1 MHLFKFLL
9 GLSIAGTTIASQ
21 SQHVRRD
28 DNTAPTEADIKT
40 AEAPKRFIV
49 EFAEG
54 TDAAAAAE
62 QLAASPDTTVLK
74 VFSSGVFN
82 GAAVLAGKENLDSL
96 RAFAPVVQA
105 WQSKKI
111 MLAPS
116 IGLKSFSKDA
126 TAMNYSIHG
135 MTGVDKLH
143 AAGILGKG
151 VTVAV
156 VDTGV
161 DYMHHALGEGF
172 GPGFKVSGGYDLV
185 GDGSWPMEGSK
196 VPDADPMDNLGH
208 GTHVSGIIAGKTDLF
223 TGVAPEANLL
233 VYKVFSTVDSTDED
247 TLIDSFLM
255 AYEDGADVITSSI
268 GGVSGWTDGA
278 WAVVASRLVDQGV
291 VVTISAGNDGQAGAF
306 AASSGSSGEHVLA
319 IASVE
324 ADVLA
329 SASFLG
335 TFNLGDSSNET
346 YMAYRAPEDWDPS
359 NVKDW
364 PIYPLTLDT
373 SMADDACNPLPAGTP
388 NLGNK
393 VVLVRRGG
401 CNFSQKQQN
410 VAAFGAS
417 NILVYNNESPLV
429 IPGQID
435 PTPLIASI
443 TAEAGIA
450 MIETIKAGGNVTADF
465 SLPPIR
471 NLVGVENGLSGG
483 VASYFTSI
491 GATNELFIKPDVAAP
506 GGQIFSSYVG
516 GGWAILSGTSMACPY
531 VAGVAALYISK
542 HGGRK
547 VHGPRFAKD
556 LAMRI
561 ISSGESIR
569 WDDGQEENTDY
580 GFFASVAQVGTG
592 LLNATKI
599 VDYDTSLSFSKF
611 ALNDTHYFSRYHSVD
626 ITNSGS
632 TPVTY
637 TFEAQDAGGM
647 ETYNTDLTVW
657 GTPRMGWL
665 EDIIFSPKKMVPTI
679 SFPTGTFT
687 VQPGQTKTAKFS
699 FAYPTGMDA
708 TKLPLYSGKVLIKG
722 SNGES
727 LSVPYMGLGADLH
740 RDLGMNH
747 QMFSY
752 SIGFPRIISTRD
764 GIPFSSKA
772 NFTFDLSVDKQD
784 FPNLYMRLDYA
795 TTELRWD
802 IFDASWKERDW
813 KYPPVVGQAGYV
825 GSATSWAQAGQKSV
839 FDSSV
844 DSADDLLA
852 LPLRDLHRDLSGSF
866 GTELWWFGRLANGT
880 QISPGKY
887 KMRFAALVPFGNP
900 KSSDNWDVFP
910 TPDFE
915 VLQL

>member
-1 MHLFKFLL
+1 M
-9 GLSIAGTTIASQ
+9 
-21 SQHVRRD
+21 
-28 DNTAPTEADIKT
+28 
-40 AEAPKRFIV
+40 
-49 EFAEG
+49 
-54 TDAAAAAE
+54 
-62 QLAASPDTTVLK
+62 
-74 VFSSGVFN
+74 
-82 GAAVLAGKENLDSL
+82 
-96 RAFAPVVQA
+96 
-105 WQSKKI
+105 
-111 MLAPS
+111 
-116 IGLKSFSKDA
+116 
-126 TAMNYSIHG
+126 
-135 MTGVDKLH
+135 
-143 AAGILGKG
+143 
-151 VTVAV
+151 
-156 VDTGV
+156 
-161 DYMHHALGEGF
+161 
-172 GPGFKVSGGYDLV
+172 
-185 GDGSWPMEGSK
+185 
-196 VPDADPMDNLGH
+196 
-208 GTHVSGIIAGKTDLF
+208 
-223 TGVAPEANLL
+223 
-233 VYKVFSTVDSTDED
+233 
-247 TLIDSFLM
+247 
-255 AYEDGADVITSSI
+255 
-268 GGVSGWTDGA
+268 
-278 WAVVASRLVDQGV
+278 
-291 VVTISAGNDGQAGAF
+291 
-306 AASSGSSGEHVLA
+306 
-319 IASVE
+319 
-324 ADVLA
+324 
-329 SASFLG
+329 
-335 TFNLGDSSNET
+335 
-346 YMAYRAPEDWDPS
+346 
-359 NVKDW
+359 
-364 PIYPLTLDT
+364 
-373 SMADDACNPLPAGTP
+373 
-388 NLGNK
+388 
-393 VVLVRRGG
+393 
-401 CNFSQKQQN
+401 
-410 VAAFGAS
+410 
-417 NILVYNNESPLV
+417 YNNESPLI
-429 IPGQID
+429 IPGQTD

-471 NLVGVENGLSGG
+471 NLVGVENGLNGG
-483 VASYFTSI
+483 VSSYFTSI

-547 VHGPRFAKD
+547 VHGPGFAKD

-569 WDDGQEENTDY
+569 WDDGQEQNTDY

-599 VDYDTSLSFSKF
+599 VDYNTSLSFSKF

-752 SIGFPRIISTRD
+752 PIGFPRIISTTGD
-764 GIPFSSKA
+764 IPFSSKA
-772 NFTFDLSVDKQD
+772 NFTFDLSVEKQD
-784 FPNLYMRLDYA
+784 FPNLYTRLDYA

-813 KYPPVVGQAGYV
+813 KHPPVVGQAGYV
-825 GSATSWAQAGQKSV
+825 GSATSWSQAGQKAV
-839 FDSSV
+839 FDPSV
-844 DSADDLLA
+844 DNADDLLA
-852 LPLRDLHRDLSGSF
+852 LPLRDLHRDLSGSL

-910 TPDFE
+910 TPEFK
-915 VLQL
+915 VLKL